1 MGKKLIFLLLGIFL
15 MGNLSF
21 SQTMRPYLP
30 IEKSPDEIFKKIEKL
45 NFLGSVLYVGAHPDD
60 ENNYLISY
68 LSNVLDAR
76 VAYLSLNRGAGGQ
89 NILGPERRELL
100 GVIRTEELLDARSI
114 EGSNQIFT
122 RAADF
127 GFSRN
132 PKDALNHWDKNDILG
147 DVVLAYRKFQ
157 PDVVINRFDHR
168 IFEGTHGQHTTSA
181 ILSFEAF
188 DLSNKKD
195 EYSDQTKL
203 YGTWQAKKLFYNYS
217 KNGFFKVN
225 EDVDQRHSLE
235 INLNKYLPFIGQ
247 SNIDLASFSR
257 SQHKSQGM
265 GSAGGRPIRNSFL
278 EPLKGSFNKQL
289 IDEKGVFD
297 GINTTWSRLGAG
309 GEKVGSIMTD
319 VQDNF
324 DFKSPEKSLPKLLNA
339 YNLIKE
345 LDNEH
350 WKKVKLKEIKTIIS
364 DIIGINLF
372 ANSNQQLGTLN
383 EQIKVDFEASNHTN
397 ISVEL
402 NRVKLDKKEFPINRN
417 IAKGD
422 SILIKKSFLIPN
434 TIDYTTPY
442 WLKGDYTRSW
452 YDVKNPELIGLPETP
467 SNLVATFYLDIDGVP
482 FEYQKN
488 LEFKTFDQ
496 RKGEVIEPFSVVPE
510 VSLNAHD
517 EVIMFENPNS
527 KVLEVNVEAFRDDIS
542 GTLRLQIPENWSV
555 EPKEVNLKLAKK
567 NSIKTVDFK
576 ITPPTSE
583 GSGEVSP
590 VFTLE
595 KDRSKIFTDRV
606 HIIDYSHIPLQTVL
620 LPEKTKVN
628 RSDIHTLGKNLAY
641 IIGAGDEV
649 PASLEKIGYNV
660 TFISSNRLDID
671 ELKKF
676 DAVILGIR
684 IYNIDKDLVAN
695 QAVLFDY
702 IKQGGTLI
710 TQYSQTYNMLTDVIA
725 PFELKSAPL
734 ERVTNEKA
742 EVEFLAPNHPSLN
755 VPNKITKKDFDGWV
769 QERGTYFGHDWD
781 HKHLTSI
788 LGMHDEGHPE
798 FKGSLLIGK
807 YGKGYYVYTGL
818 GFFRQLPNGNAGA
831 FKLFA
836 NLIALGKE

>member
-1 MGKKLIFLLLGIFL
+1 
-15 MGNLSF
+15 
-21 SQTMRPYLP
+21 MRPFLP
-30 IEKSPDEIFKKIEKL
+30 INKSPDQIYEKIEKL

-68 LSNVLDAR
+68 LSNVLYAR
-76 VAYLSLNRGAGGQ
+76 VGYLSLNRGAGGQ

-100 GVIRTEELLDARSI
+100 GVIRTEELLDARNI
-114 EGSNQIFT
+114 EDATQMFT

-132 PKDALNHWDKNDILG
+132 PKDALNHWNKKDILG

-168 IFEGTHGQHTTSA
+168 IFEGTHGQHTASA

-188 DLSNKKD
+188 ELSNKNN

-203 YGTWQAKKLFYNYS
+203 FGTWQAKKLFYNFS
-217 KNGFFKVN
+217 KNGYSKVN
-225 EDVDQRHSLE
+225 EDVDQENSLE
-235 INLNKYLPFIGQ
+235 INLNKYLLFKGQ
-247 SNIDLASFSR
+247 SNIELASFSR

-265 GSAGGRPIRNSFL
+265 GSAGKRPILEAFL

-289 IDEKGVFD
+289 RDEKGIFD
-297 GINTTWSRLGAG
+297 GINTTWSRLGAE
-309 GEKVGSIMTD
+309 GEKVGAILAN
-319 VQDNF
+319 VQDDF
-324 DFKSPEKSLPKLLNA
+324 DFKSPEKSLPNLLKA
-339 YNLIKE
+339 YSLIKQ

-350 WKKVKLKEIKTIIS
+350 WKEIKLLEIKTLIS
-364 DIIGINLF
+364 NIVGLNLF

-383 EQIKVDFEASNHTN
+383 EKITVNFEAFNHLD
-397 ISVEL
+397 IPVKL
-402 NRVKLDKKEFPINRN
+402 NRVELDKKKFDINRKISKN
-417 IAKGD
+417 D
-422 SILIKKSFLIPN
+422 SILIEKSFLIPDD
-434 TIDYTTPY
+434 IGFTTPY
-442 WLKGDYTRSW
+442 WLKDDYTRSW
-452 YDVKNPELIGLPETP
+452 YNVEDPKFIGLPETP
-467 SNLVATFYLDIDGVP
+467 AKLVATFYIDVDGVS

-496 RKGEVIEPFSVVPE
+496 RKGEIIEPFSIVPE
-510 VSLNAHD
+510 VSLYAHD
-517 EVIMFENPNS
+517 EVIMFKNPDS
-527 KVLEVNVEAFRDDIS
+527 KVLKVDVEAFRNDIS
-542 GTLRLQIPENWSV
+542 GTLHLEIPENWSV
-555 EPKEVNLKLAKK
+555 EPKEVNLELAKK
-567 NSIKTVDFK
+567 NSTKTVDFK

-583 GSGEVSP
+583 DSGEVSP
-590 VFTLE
+590 VFTL
-595 KDRSKIFTDRV
+595 KQDNSKIFTDRV
-606 HIIDYSHIPLQTVL
+606 HIIDYPHIPLQTVL

-641 IIGAGDEV
+641 IKGAGDEV
-649 PASLEKIGYNV
+649 PTSLEKIGYKI
-660 TFISSNRLDID
+660 TFISSNNLDLD
-671 ELKKF
+671 KLKQF

-684 IYNIDKDLVAN
+684 IYNVDKDVVAN

-734 ERVTNEKA
+734 ERVTNENA
-742 EVEFLAPNHPSLN
+742 EVEFLAPNHPCLN
-755 VPNKITKKDFDGWV
+755 VPNKITEKDFDGWV
-769 QERGTYFGHDWD
+769 QERGTYFGHEWD
-781 HKHLTSI
+781 HKHLTPI

-836 NLIALGKE
+836 NLIALGNK